1 VRYLSISIALFGLA
15 GLCGCGG
22 GGGASIP
29 ALGTVTGK
37 VTVGGQ
43 PLANAVVTFTPASG
57 RPSAGTTG
65 SDGTYKLM
73 YNVDNAGA
81 TIGEHTVLVSA
92 GDDSGDYEGD
102 GEDEGD
108 EDEGELPEVCRPL
121 HQMAPSKRTC
131 RQGPTR
137 SISSCRIRWIERTHW
152 QSQWHITRMFESGK
166 AVRIVCDVK

>member
-1 VRYLSISIALFGLA
+1 MRYLSISIALFGLA

-108 EDEGELPEVCRPL
+108 EDEGDEDEGDEDEGDAAGGLPAAASDGSIKKDVSAGANTIDIEL
-121 HQMAPSKRTC
+121 
-131 RQGPTR
+131 
-137 SISSCRIRWIERTHW
+137 
-152 QSQWHITRMFESGK
+152 
-166 AVRIVCDVK
+166 